1 MSFLYDTSVVV
12 GIGFLIFVGVLVY
25 FGVPGMLTSKLDARA
40 ARIKS
45 DLEEARALRE
55 EAQSLL
61 AGYERKQ
68 KEVKALAD
76 DIVAAARTEAEK
88 ASELAKAD
96 IRRSVARRLQTA
108 TDQIAAAERAAI
120 RQIKDRAV
128 GVAIAAA
135 ADVIGNSMQASDAD
149 ALIDASIAEVGVR
162 LH

>member
-1 MSFLYDTSVVV
+1 MSFLYDTNVVV